1 MVHNMSAK
9 PSWSVDETQVRL
21 KHIRDRLK
29 NDDPQLK
36 SVFTQTFLD
45 QAIEQASH
53 FKSGNGGK
61 LAGAIISIKDLLDV
75 KGFVTKAGTTFMQ
88 NDPPA
93 KEDAETVK
101 RLRDAGA
108 VFVGHTNMTEL
119 AYSGLGLN
127 PHYGTP
133 ENALIEG
140 CIPGGSTSGGAIS
153 VARGIADIAIGTDT
167 GGSLRIPAAF
177 NGLVGFKPT
186 QSTVSRKGCKPL
198 SRSLDS
204 VGPMANCVSD
214 CQLAYEILAGEAAG
228 KDALTDPL
236 FVIPTNYGMDDLDS
250 SVKAAFDTAIEILQ
264 AQGYDIREERVEVLE
279 RLKELPVWHFSA
291 IESRGEYDEAYQN
304 QREKMDPRVAGPTR
318 MGRADEVEA
327 VSYRKTLNMREDLI
341 AHYRQEMGG
350 KVLIMPTVPIMPPR
364 FADMEQ
370 DEDYSRLNLQVLR
383 NPSIG
388 NVMDACSISLPFQ
401 NQGSTMGIMMIAAGG
416 QDSALLNIAA
426 AVENAFS

>member
-1 MVHNMSAK
+1 MNAK
-9 PSWSVDETQVRL
+9 PSWSVDETQARL
-21 KHIRDRLK
+21 KCIWERLK

-45 QAIEQASH
+45 QAIEQANHS
-53 FKSGNGGK
+53 KSDNGGK
-61 LAGAIISIKDLLDV
+61 LAGAIISIKDMLDV

-198 SRSLDS
+198 SQSLDS
-204 VGPMANCVSD
+204 VGPMANCVAD
-214 CQLAYEILAGEAAG
+214 CRLTYEILAGEAAG
-228 KDALTDPL
+228 KDELTDPT

-250 SVKAAFDTAIEILQ
+250 SVKAAFGAAIEVLK

-318 MGRADEVEA
+318 MGRADEVDA

-341 AHYRQEMGG
+341 THYRQEMED
-350 KVLIMPTVPIMPPR
+350 KILIMPTVPIMPPS
-364 FADMEQ
+364 FADMKQ

-401 NQGSTMGIMMIAAGG
+401 KQGSTMGIMMVAAGG
-416 QDSALLNIAA
+416 QDSALLDVAA